1 LAGDANEFDGELTGE
16 LIQAVVTNAESIT
29 FGTGSAQ
36 PRLGRDAVGRLAD
49 RVRGRDSSVADLVA
63 AVRAGAGVVVLHG
76 GGGAGKT
83 TLALTT
89 ASAVRDE
96 IPGWWVDAT
105 NCA

>member
-1 LAGDANEFDGELTGE
+1 
-16 LIQAVVTNAESIT
+16 
-29 FGTGSAQ
+29 
-36 PRLGRDAVGRLAD
+36 
-49 RVRGRDSSVADLVA
+49 VADLVA

-76 GGGAGKT
+76 SGGAGKT
-83 TLALTT
+83 TLALMT